1 MDQAD
6 DKKDRQV
13 FMYGWFDKNNGG
25 SAHVANPCDEGG
37 GRFQLKLYVHNGI
50 SPHLKLH
57 ASVRTRDQDTNNVRT
72 FPFAVSHADVLLML
86 QGKTDEFKMV
96 DQFMEGNYVEVRIRV
111 ANSEDFQN
119 HAACGTGLSGSGLKP
134 LITFGPPVLD
144 KVELSNQIMERIS
157 REMETGFSINH
168 MSMSPGMETFRKGV
182 TRSAAPLCNVSL
194 FLMLML
200 GTPAYVHLLQ
210 S

>member
-1 MDQAD
+1 MDPAD
-6 DKKDRQV
+6 EKKERQV
-13 FMYGWFDKNNGG
+13 FMYGWFDKTNGG
-25 SAHVANPCDEGG
+25 SAHVANPCDENG

-72 FPFAVSHADVLLML
+72 FPFAVSHADVQAML

-96 DQFMEGNYVEVRIRV
+96 DQFMDGNYVEVRIRAV
-111 ANSEDFQN
+111 NADDFQN
-119 HAACGTGLSGSGLKP
+119 HGGAGLKP
-134 LITFGPPVLD
+134 LITFGAPVLD
-144 KVELSNQIMERIS
+144 KVEISNQIMQRIS
-157 REMETGFSINH
+157 EQMEAGFSMNN
-168 MSMSPGMETFRKGV
+168 MTMSPGMETFRKGV
-182 TRSAAPLCNVSL
+182 TRSAAPFTL
-194 FLMLML
+194 FVMLML